1 MRAIRV
7 ATAAFLGTA
16 ALAFSA
22 SAAVASDDDGHY
34 VMSNGYS
41 LLPSTV
47 APGGEVAVRV
57 DRDVSGCMKAVTVS
71 SGVFDTLVVP
81 RGAMSAVAT
90 VDRDARPGASY
101 RVTFTCGGVSAVKE
115 LTISGGRPA
124 DVTPV
129 PRPVP
134 RGVHAGE
141 GGSVAGFDLREIG
154 LGAALVVGA
163 TAVAYRFARRRDVED
178 GA

>member
-7 ATAAFLGTA
+7 ASAALLGAT

-47 APGGEVAVRV
+47 APGGEVAVQV
-57 DRDVSGCMKAVTVS
+57 DREVSGCRSSVMVS
-71 SGVFDTLVVP
+71 SGVFDTVVVP
-81 RGAMSAVAT
+81 RRSTSAVAT

-124 DVTPV
+124 DITPA

-154 LGAALVVGA
+154 VGA
-163 TAVAYRFARRRDVED
+163 LLIAGSMAAAYRFARRRGVED
-178 GA
+178 GG

>member
-7 ATAAFLGTA
+7 ASAALLGAT

-47 APGGEVAVRV
+47 AAGGEVAVHV
-57 DRDVSGCMKAVTVS
+57 DRNVSGCRNSVTVS
-71 SGVFDTLVVP
+71 SGVFDTVVIP
-81 RGAMSAVAT
+81 RGSTSAVT
-90 VDRDARPGASY
+90 MVDRDARPGASY
-101 RVTFTCGGVSAVKE
+101 RVTFTCGGVSAIKE
-115 LTISGGRPA
+115 LTIAGGRPA
-124 DVTPV
+124 DVTPA
-129 PRPVP
+129 PYPVP

-154 LGAALVVGA
+154 LGAALIAGSM
-163 TAVAYRFARRRDVED
+163 AVAYRFARRRGAED
-178 GA
+178 GG